1 MPWDDD
7 EDDASAWSRN
17 DVPTGMEANTRAEIE
32 RRIAEKEAAD
42 RAAAAPVA
50 VGSGAAVAPAPAPGS
65 GAVVSRDLD
74 PNYPGKDNPTAPMV
88 DRIAVANSPAL
99 LHKPQVEQRPSP
111 DPAMDADA
119 SNQGGPPPID
129 HIRTAEERLQPADH
143 KTGFWGK
150 VGNVALAV
158 GDQLL
163 RGGGW
168 QGAVRGGI
176 AAAHQAKYKG
186 KMGAYGDYIRLAE
199 AGGDEAREV
208 AERQAELEAGKTS
221 AEAYKAEQQGNA
233 ATADKARANIHWN
246 EDGTFSYVDPANPTG
261 GVTRRP
267 VDSTT
272 GQPYTPTPKAQY
284 GELPGQEGY
293 VYYDRGAPWLGAH
306 PIPGSPVPAQVVNAQ
321 QKADL
326 AQIDTDNQIE
336 AAANDDPNIGRPD
349 VEVPNPE
356 RATFERANRPRAIDE
371 ARRELYTPE
380 EQSRI
385 ANHEVVT
392 VPRAELERR
401 FDALPEDKRA
411 DYYNRVPGAPKPT
424 VMRGDTTE
432 YKNKRNAFITS
443 KRAERDARRANVQG
457 AGRANVPVATAAQI
471 QNTINQMPEGANK
484 ETAKK
489 ALAEFTRIDADPAIK
504 DKDAAKRD
512 VLSKLGIQ

>member
-1 MPWDDD
+1 MGWDEEDDD
-7 EDDASAWSRN
+7 ATTWGMGA
-17 DVPTGMEANTRAEIE
+17 DVRKEIE
-32 RRIAEKEAAD
+32 ARIAAKDAAE

-50 VGSGAAVAPAPAPGS
+50 VSSGAAAAPAPAPGS

-74 PNYPGKDNPTAPMV
+74 PNYPGKDNPSAPMV
-88 DRIAVANSPAL
+88 DRIAVANSPSL

-111 DPAMDADA
+111 DPAADA
-119 SNQGGPPPID
+119 NASNGGGPAPIE

-158 GDQLL
+158 GDQML
-163 RGGGW
+163 RGGGI
-168 QGAVRGGI
+168 QGAIRGGI

-199 AGGDEAREV
+199 AGDQEAREV
-208 AERQAELEAGKTS
+208 AERQAALEAGKTS
-221 AEAYKAEQQGNA
+221 AEAYKAQQQGDA
-233 ATADKARANIHWN
+233 ATADKVRANIHWN
-246 EDGTFSYVDPANPTG
+246 EDGTFSYVDPSNPLG

-267 VDSTT
+267 VDATT
-272 GQPYTPTPKAQY
+272 GQPYTPVDKPQY
-284 GELPGQEGY
+284 GDLPGQEGY
-293 VYYDRGAPWLGAH
+293 TYYDKRAPWLGAH
-306 PIPGSPVPAQVVNAQ
+306 PIPGSPIPANVVQANQRAE
-321 QKADL
+321 L

-336 AAANDDPNIGRPD
+336 AAADADPNIGRPD

-356 RATFERANRPRAIDE
+356 RSTFERANRPRAIDE

-380 EQSRI
+380 EQTRI

-392 VPRAELERR
+392 VPRAELEKR
-401 FDALPEDKRA
+401 FDALPEDKKA
-411 DYYNRVPGAPKPT
+411 DYYNRVPGAPKPK

-432 YKNKRNAFITS
+432 YKNRRNAFVTS
-443 KRAERDARRANVQG
+443 KKAERDQRRQSVQG
-457 AGRANVPVATAAQI
+457 AGRANVPVATAAEI